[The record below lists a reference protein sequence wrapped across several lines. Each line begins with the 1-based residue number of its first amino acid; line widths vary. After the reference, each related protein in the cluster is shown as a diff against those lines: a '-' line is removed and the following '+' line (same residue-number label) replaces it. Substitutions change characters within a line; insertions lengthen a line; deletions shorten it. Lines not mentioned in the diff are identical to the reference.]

1 MKWSRQFFAATMF
14 TLFCGS
20 LAAQGQNLYVS
31 TQGNDTA
38 SGSHQYPLKTFAGAE
53 AKILRLKQAGRLRGP
68 VHVIFESG
76 RYYLPKPIVF
86 APQDSG
92 SAAAPITYEA
102 QPGAKVVLSGG
113 ALLHLRWQRW
123 RGPIMCAKVPSG
135 FTFDQLW
142 VNGRNQ
148 MLARFPVYQPL
159 SPGPWHGSVERMFRA
174 SSSYQ
179 KKWDAVMG
187 LLNRIHRHTSE
198 RYYSHGQW
206 PPVCDGHL
214 FAWPA
219 AEVINPKFWRQWK
232 HPDGGIIQAMQPYGW
247 GSLSFVIKRIH
258 GQLMVV
264 GGWQNNRPIG
274 NIPNTGIVENFR
286 CYIQHPGEWSLEHHS
301 RTLYY
306 WPPPGVNPT
315 TAAVEAAHLRS
326 LVRFDGTPTKPV
338 KYITLRGFT
347 MEHTRET
354 FMRTR
359 EPIMRSDWALYR
371 GGAVY
376 MDGTQHCD
384 VLDCNL
390 EDLGGNAIFV
400 SNYNR
405 NVSIK
410 GCLIYDIGANGI
422 CFVGNP
428 RAAQVPE
435 YWGIYIPLK
444 KMNMTPGPKTP
455 DYPSDCLV
463 DDCLIHNIGRIEYQT
478 AGVEIDL
485 AENITVRHCSIYNT
499 PRAGINIGDGCWGG
513 DVIEYCDVFNTVL
526 HTSDNGAFNG
536 WGRDRYWGH
545 APSHV
550 ELAMKSHPDLPF
562 LDVIKPII
570 LRNNRWQCSHGWD
583 IDLDDGCSNY
593 RIYDNLCL
601 SGGIK
606 NREGYRRVVTNNI
619 ILHNTFYPQVWFT
632 NCQEKFQH
640 NIVMRPYSCIEVPSD
655 WSDYEDYNLFP
666 TEADL
671 RIVQKL
677 GADRHS
683 LAGNPMFIDPA
694 AGNYD
699 VAPGSPALRIGFK
712 NFPMNEFGV
721 TSPRLKA
728 LSQSPILAGYHG
740 PQASKIVVVNH
751 PWLGATVRDITD
763 LAEQSVYGLPRPW
776 GVLVVVC
783 PMRSFL
789 YRAGLRVH
797 DVIIGANRTPIK
809 RFRVLAQLYAR
820 NPRLVLHIM
829 RSQQPITLVIR
840 K

>member
-1 MKWSRQFFAATMF
+1 MNWLRQIVVTA
-14 TLFCGS
+14 S
-20 LAAQGQNLYVS
+20 LALLGASCTAYGQNLYVS
-31 TQGNDTA
+31 TRGDDAA
-38 SGSHQYPLKTFAGAE
+38 SGSLQHPLKTFDGAE
-53 AKILRLKQAGRLRGP
+53 HKVLQLKQAGQLHGP
-68 VHVIFESG
+68 VDVVFEAG
-76 RYYLPKPIVF
+76 RYDLPNPVVF
-86 APQDSG
+86 GPQDSG
-92 SAAAPITYEA
+92 TAASPITYEA
-102 QPGAKVVLSGG
+102 QSGAKVVLSGG
-113 ALLHLRWQRW
+113 TLLHLHWRHW
-123 RGPIMCAKVPSG
+123 RGAIMRAKVPSD
-135 FTFDQLW
+135 FTFDQIW
-142 VNGRNQ
+142 VNGNKQ

-159 SPGPWHGSVERMFRA
+159 SHGPWHGSIERYFSYKYAKRWA
-174 SSSYQ
+174 SI
-179 KKWDAVMG
+179 MG
-187 LLNRIHRHTSE
+187 LLNQIHQHTSE
-198 RYYSHGQW
+198 SYYSHGQW
-206 PPVCDGHL
+206 PPTCKGRL

-219 AEVINPKFWRQWK
+219 AKAISPKFWRLWK
-232 HPDGGIIQAMQPYGW
+232 HPDGGIIQAMHPYGW
-247 GSLSFVIKRIH
+247 GSLSFVIKRIN
-258 GQLMVV
+258 GRLMVV
-264 GGWQNNRPIG
+264 GGWQNNRPVG
-274 NIPNTGIVENFR
+274 NMPNTGVLENFR
-286 CYIQHPGEWSLEHHS
+286 CYLQHPGEWCLEHHS

-306 WPPPGVNPT
+306 WPPAGVNLA

-326 LVRFDGTPTKPV
+326 LVRFEGAPSRSV
-338 KYITLRGFT
+338 KYITLKGFT
-347 MEHTRET
+347 MEHARET

-376 MDGTQHCD
+376 MDGAQHCD
-384 VLDCNL
+384 ILNCNL

-405 NVSIK
+405 NITIK
-410 GCLIYDIGANGI
+410 GCLICDIGANAI

-428 RAAQVPE
+428 HAAQVPE
-435 YWGIYIPLK
+435 YWGIAIPLR

-455 DYPSDCLV
+455 DYPADCLV

-513 DVIEYCDVFNTVL
+513 DVVEYCDVFNNVL
-526 HTSDNGAFNG
+526 HTGDNGSFNG

-545 APSHV
+545 PPSHIEPAV
-550 ELAMKSHPDLPF
+550 KLHPDLPF
-562 LDVIKPII
+562 LDVVKPIT
-570 LRNNRWQCSHGWD
+570 LRNNRWQCSRGWD
-583 IDLDDGCSNY
+583 IDLDDGCTNY
-593 RIYDNLCL
+593 RIYNNLCL

-606 NREGYRRVVTNNI
+606 NREGYRRIVTNNI

-640 NIVMRPYSCIEVPSD
+640 NIVMRPYRYVQVPSD
-655 WSDYEDYNLFP
+655 WPNYEDYNLFP
-666 TEADL
+666 TRADL
-671 RIVQKL
+671 SVVQKL

-728 LSQSPILAGYHG
+728 LSQAPLLAGSHG
-740 PQASKIVVVNH
+740 PQASKIVAVNH
-751 PWLGATVRDITD
+751 PWLGATVRNITD
-763 LAEQSVYGLPRPW
+763 LAEQSVYGLPSPS
-776 GVLVVVC
+776 GVLVTAC
-783 PMRSFL
+783 PMGSFL

-797 DVIIGANRTPIK
+797 DVIIGANRIPIK
-809 RFRVLAQLYAR
+809 RFRVLAQLYVR

-829 RSQQPITLVIR
+829 RSQQPITLVI
-840 K
+840 KK